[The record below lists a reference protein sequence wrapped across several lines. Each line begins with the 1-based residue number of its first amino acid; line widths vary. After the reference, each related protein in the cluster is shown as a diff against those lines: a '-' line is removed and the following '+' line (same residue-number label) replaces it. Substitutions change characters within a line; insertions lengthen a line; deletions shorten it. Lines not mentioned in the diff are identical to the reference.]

1 MMVSITTTRL
11 VVATSHAVTY
21 ARNSSLENP
30 NAVLQ
35 QKENPSHFVLQLLT
49 RCFYLIL
56 VTVVGFINVYKAF
69 FIATGVLPDI
79 SGILTKTLV
88 INLVSVREEF

>member
-1 MMVSITTTRL
+1 M
-11 VVATSHAVTY
+11 Y
-21 ARNSSLENP
+21 ARNSSPKNP

-35 QKENPSHFVLQLLT
+35 QKGNPSHYVLQLLI

-56 VTVVGFINVYKAF
+56 VTAVGFINVYKAF

-79 SGILTKTLV
+79 SGILMKTLV